1 MKAYYRETE
10 NSIFK
15 NLLWLHCYGA
25 GVDGDWSYIEQDDQG
40 SRPRHNTVSQ
50 KLDKLQLPG
59 WARLEFPGRSS
70 TVTTHFAAHT
80 RQAQRC
86 NPQLRSRRDPR
97 WTLLLFYYNILTA
110 TVTFIDWCIYLMIIR
125 RGYLFA
131 FQTKHHQIFMS
142 NQLYCNTFYF
152 YDAPSCQTRIQGGAW
167 TRWRLDDILRR
178 FRSLGPPGAG
188 AATPL
193 LMLDDVWQLRVMT
206 GFSSPQVLIE
216 FLELDKVCFK
226 GGQSSSMHWWCWE

>member
-25 GVDGDWSYIEQDDQG
+25 GVGGDWSYIEQDDQG

-50 KLDKLQLPG
+50 KLDKLQLPC

-80 RQAQRC
+80 RQAHHC

-125 RGYLFA
+125 RRSLFK
-131 FQTKHHQIFMS
+131 QNITK
-142 NQLYCNTFYF
+142 Y
-152 YDAPSCQTRIQGGAW
+152 SCQINCIAIHSTFMTPPLA
-167 TRWRLDDILRR
+167 RR
-178 FRSLGPPGAG
+178 GSRAELEPAG
-188 AATPL
+188 DW
-193 LMLDDVWQLRVMT
+193 MI
-206 GFSSPQVLIE
+206 S
-216 FLELDKVCFK
+216 
-226 GGQSSSMHWWCWE
+226 

>member
-25 GVDGDWSYIEQDDQG
+25 GVGGDWSYIEQDDQG

-50 KLDKLQLPG
+50 NLDKLQLPC

-80 RQAQRC
+80 RQAHRC
-86 NPQLRSRRDPR
+86 NPQLRIRRDPC
-97 WTLLLFYYNILTA
+97 WTLFLFYYNILTA
-110 TVTFIDWCIYLMIIR
+110 TVTFIDWRIYLMIIR

-131 FQTKHHQIFMS
+131 FKIKTSPNIYVKSIVLQYILLATFMTPP
-142 NQLYCNTFYF
+142 L
-152 YDAPSCQTRIQGGAW
+152 A
-167 TRWRLDDILRR
+167 RR
-178 FRSLGPPGAG
+178 GSRAELEPAG
-188 AATPL
+188 DW
-193 LMLDDVWQLRVMT
+193 MI
-206 GFSSPQVLIE
+206 S
-216 FLELDKVCFK
+216 
-226 GGQSSSMHWWCWE
+226 